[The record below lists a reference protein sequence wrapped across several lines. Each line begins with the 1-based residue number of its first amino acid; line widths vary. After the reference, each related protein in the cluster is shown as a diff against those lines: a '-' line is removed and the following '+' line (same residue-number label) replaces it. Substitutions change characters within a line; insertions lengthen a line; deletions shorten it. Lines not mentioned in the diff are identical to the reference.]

1 MICHDCEGTFFHMSF
16 LICHERTAIY
26 DISCACQFCDSA
38 FNETMEPTQL
48 SSILDARHTECPEA
62 MCLQL
67 KKSNFNLLGLNDF
80 DGSSSKDGECP
91 VSELC
96 ALDIADYRIQNVA
109 GSKTTL
115 DQPMLG
121 SAPEE
126 PIRRLRT
133 SSGPADKP
141 RRFFR
146 TFWRGL
152 LIRALSAEKARA
164 CMKD

>member
-1 MICHDCEGTFFHMSF
+1 MI
-16 LICHERTAIY
+16 
-26 DISCACQFCDSA
+26 QV
-38 FNETMEPTQL
+38 NETMMKPTQL
-48 SSILDARHTECPEA
+48 SSILDARHTECPEV

-67 KKSNFNLLGLNDF
+67 KKSNFSLLGLNDF
-80 DGSSSKDGECP
+80 EGASSKDGECP

-96 ALDIADYRIQNVA
+96 TLDIADYRIENVA
-109 GSKTTL
+109 GSITTL
-115 DQPMLG
+115 DQPTLR

-126 PIRRLRT
+126 PIRRLRA

-152 LIRALSAEKARA
+152 LIRVLSAEKAKG
-164 CMKD
+164 CMKDEIYESHELYL